1 MMRAPID
8 PVTVAVLPWGD
19 LIEDFLD
26 PLGLDVQDYAR
37 SMTGGWLFGYVEALD
52 RVDVGCVIICVS
64 ARVSAPVRHIH
75 LSTGAPIW
83 VLPATR
89 SYRAVRRL
97 LREPYAWDRTAAS
110 GGRVG
115 VAALPAAVARHL
127 APYLSTPVR
136 PLLRVLGDERCG
148 VVLCQEYEEARTD
161 VVAALG
167 PADRGCGS
175 APPSRAARWRAP
187 HWSGGSGGRRCGCC
201 AAWSSAPGTE
211 AARVRA
217 ERGVPAGRIVAVPNP
232 LDLDQWVPGD
242 RAAARA
248 ALDLPQDAR
257 VVVWHGRVDVHRKGL
272 DVLVDAWQLVLA
284 EAGGLD
290 LRLLLVGTGPDAE
303 RLRAL
308 LTDQAPAGVHW
319 LDRYTLDRD
328 ELRRH
333 LHAADVAVLSSRH
346 EGFAVAPLEAMACGL
361 PVVASD
367 VPGVQDLLPGGEA
380 DGGLVVPVADAAAL
394 ARALRELL
402 LDLSRARRVGEAA
415 RRRVE
420 RAYSLDV
427 VGSQLRAALLAV
439 RDRRGG

>member
-167 PADRGCGS
+167 RLTGVRVCATFQGGTMARTALERRLRRPAMRLL
-175 APPSRAARWRAP
+175 
-187 HWSGGSGGRRCGCC
+187 RCLVV
-201 AAWSSAPGTE
+201 APGTE

-257 VVVWHGRVDVHRKGL
+257 VVVWHGRVDLHRKGL

-284 EAGGLD
+284 GARRLD

-303 RLRAL
+303 PLRAL

-380 DGGLVVPVADAAAL
+380 DGGLVVPVDDAAAL
-394 ARALRELL
+394 AHALRALLG
-402 LDLSRARRVGEAA
+402 DLPRARRVGAAA
-415 RRRVE
+415 RRRAE
-420 RAYSLDV
+420 QAYSLDA
-427 VGSQLRAALLAV
+427 VGEQLRTALIG
-439 RDRRGG
+439 R